1 MLYSLLGRLTWGIV
15 KRRMRRRR
23 RGTETRRPLLAALIT
38 AGALFASYR
47 AQGRRRA
54 SRR

>member
-15 KRRMRRRR
+15 KRRIRRRR
-23 RGTETRRPLLAALIT
+23 PQTRHPLLAALIT
-38 AGALFASYR
+38 AGALVASYR
-47 AQGRRRA
+47 TQGHRRA

>member
-1 MLYSLLGRLTWGIV
+1 MLYSLLGRITWGLV

-23 RGTETRRPLLAALIT
+23 KPETRRPLLAALIT
-38 AGALFASYR
+38 AGALVASYR
-47 AQGRRRA
+47 SQGRRRG

>member
-15 KRRMRRRR
+15 KRKLRRRR
-23 RGTETRRPLLAALIT
+23 RSDTRRPLVAALIT
-38 AGALFASYR
+38 AGALIASYR

-54 SRR
+54 SRP

>member
-1 MLYSLLGRLTWGIV
+1 MLYSLLGRLTWSFA

-23 RGTETRRPLLAALIT
+23 KPETRRPLLAALIT
-38 AGALFASYR
+38 AGALVASYR
-47 AQGRRRA
+47 EQGRRRA

>member
-15 KRRMRRRR
+15 KRRLRRRR
-23 RGTETRRPLLAALIT
+23 RPGTRRPLLAALIT
-38 AGALFASYR
+38 AGALAASYR
-47 AQGRRRA
+47 AQGRG

>member
-15 KRRMRRRR
+15 KRRLRRRKP
-23 RGTETRRPLLAALIT
+23 ETRRPLLAALIT
-38 AGALFASYR
+38 AGAVAASYR

>member
-1 MLYSLLGRLTWGIV
+1 MLYSLLGRLTWTFV

-23 RGTETRRPLLAALIT
+23 KPETRRPLLAALIT
-38 AGALFASYR
+38 AGALAASYR
-47 AQGRRRA
+47 AQGRRRP

>member
-15 KRRMRRRR
+15 KRKVR
-23 RGTETRRPLLAALIT
+23 RGRRKTETRRPLLAALIT
-38 AGALFASYR
+38 AGALVASYR
-47 AQGRRRA
+47 SQGRRA

>member
-1 MLYSLLGRLTWGIV
+1 VLYSLLGRLTWSFV

-23 RGTETRRPLLAALIT
+23 KPQTRRPLLAALIT
-38 AGALFASYR
+38 AGALVASYR
-47 AQGRRRA
+47 AQGRRRG